1 MKFSLALLLV
11 FCLSP
16 FLIGLQTGSPKAQ
29 ANSSSASPTK
39 TAVPDADIAAAKAAG
54 KVSVNLETGVY
65 HKSGRWYGRTKNG
78 RFMTEAEAKKAGYRE
93 SKRELLT
100 RKIVSKSGYEKIK
113 DQIVARQKKK

>member
-54 KVSVNLETGVY
+54 KVWVNLETGVY

-78 RFMTEAEAKKAGYRE
+78 RFMTEAEGKKDGELE
-93 SKRELLT
+93 SKRDWRGRGMRT
-100 RKIVSKSGYEKIK
+100 GQS
-113 DQIVARQKKK
+113 A

>member
-11 FCLSP
+11 FCVSP
-16 FLIGLQTGSPKAQ
+16 FLSGLQTGSHKAQ
-29 ANSSSASPTK
+29 VSSASASPSTK

-54 KVSVNLETGVY
+54 KVWVNLETGVY

-93 SKRELLT
+93 SKRH
-100 RKIVSKSGYEKIK
+100 
-113 DQIVARQKKK
+113 

>member
-1 MKFSLALLLV
+1 MKFTALLLV
-11 FCLSP
+11 FFLSP

-54 KVSVNLETGVY
+54 KVWVNLETGVY

-78 RFMTEAEAKKAGYRE
+78 RFMTEAEANKAGYRGSNRMKE
-93 SKRELLT
+93 GGAIRTNLRT
-100 RKIVSKSGYEKIK
+100 
-113 DQIVARQKKK
+113 QT